1 MKRSTLE
8 FLCCPHCHG
17 ALSIK
22 DGNPEETVI
31 EGELA
36 CLQCQR
42 RYLVK
47 NGIAN
52 FLSPGELEGLNLRFA
67 RFYDRFSRFEAVF
80 EKISFLSFGGE
91 RKARS
96 EILNRMELR
105 GGRILEVSVG
115 SGSNLPYLFES
126 PKAGEVCG
134 LDISVAQLNRCQNL
148 VGKRGWPVELFQGM
162 AESLPFQPE
171 SFDSIFHL
179 GGINF
184 FSAKKKAIDEMI
196 RVARPGS
203 KIVIADESERA
214 ARLVARLLRLSRSN
228 QGRNVDIS
236 NPVHL
241 VPETMEEIRVD
252 GIWKQHGQYHGYC
265 LEFRKP
271 K

>member
-1 MKRSTLE
+1 MKQSNLK
-8 FLCCPHCHG
+8 FLCCPHCHDE
-17 ALSIK
+17 LSISI
-22 DGNPEETVI
+22 GNPEEIVA

-36 CLQCQR
+36 CPQCQR
-42 RYLVK
+42 RYLVR

-52 FLSPGELEGLNLRFA
+52 FISPGELEGLNLRFA
-67 RFYDRFSRFEAVF
+67 RFYERFSRFEAVL

-91 RKARS
+91 RKARG
-96 EILNRMELR
+96 EILSRLELH
-105 GGRILEVSVG
+105 GGRVLEVSVG

-134 LDISVAQLNRCQNL
+134 LDISTAQLDLCQSL
-148 VGKRGWPVELFQGM
+148 VRKRGWPVDLFLGM
-162 AESLPFQPE
+162 AEALPFQAE
-171 SFDSIFHL
+171 SFDNVFHL

-184 FSAKKKAIDEMI
+184 FSDKKKAIEEMI

-214 ARLVARLLRLSRSN
+214 ARLIARLFRLSRSN
-228 QGRNVDIS
+228 QGRKVDTSI
-236 NPVHL
+236 PVHL
-241 VPETMEEIRVD
+241 VPETMEETRVD
-252 GIWKQHGQYHGYC
+252 GIWKRHGQYHGYC